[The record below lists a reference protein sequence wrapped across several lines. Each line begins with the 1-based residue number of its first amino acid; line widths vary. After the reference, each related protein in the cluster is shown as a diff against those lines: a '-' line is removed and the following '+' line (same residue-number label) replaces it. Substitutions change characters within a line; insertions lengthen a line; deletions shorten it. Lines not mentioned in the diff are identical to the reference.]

1 MTDRTKTKADL
12 VTSMVI
18 IVFSAAIVV
27 NSLGMPTMA
36 DRNRNPLSGPGVVP
50 TFIGAMLFLLGF
62 SMLIRSIRHGGFRLF
77 SEDKAGSG
85 KADTASWVRIGETI
99 GLCVLYA
106 VLLGKLWFPLI
117 TFLFV
122 LIFIMIFEFDFKAPV
137 AKQWK
142 IPLFAVIIALI
153 TAASVTFVFQ
163 YLFLVNLP

>member
-1 MTDRTKTKADL
+1 
-12 VTSMVI
+12 
-18 IVFSAAIVV
+18 
-27 NSLGMPTMA
+27 
-36 DRNRNPLSGPGVVP
+36 
-50 TFIGAMLFLLGF
+50 
-62 SMLIRSIRHGGFRLF
+62 
-77 SEDKAGSG
+77 
-85 KADTASWVRIGETI
+85 
-99 GLCVLYA
+99 LYA